1 LVCSGLLS
9 DAANSASFLHQ
20 CDGGF
25 AATVCIAVRGAK
37 GPTSTAPKIR
47 LLPSTTP
54 VAIRPYLYAHNQK
67 QELKKQCA
75 EMLGTGVIRPN
86 TSAFSVSMLLVK
98 KGGDSWWF
106 CVDFRALN
114 AVTVKDKF
122 PIPVVEELL
131 DELRGATFFSKLDL
145 RSGYHQVLMHPD
157 DVEKTM
163 FRTPESLFEF
173 LVMPFGLTNTPTT
186 FQALINYVL
195 RPFLCWFVLVFFNDI
210 LIYSSS
216 WSEHL
221 RHVQLVMEKMEEH
234 SLFIKHSKCVFDARS
249 VAYLGHVISKAGIAM
264 DQQKLDAVLDWL
276 VPRSVCVLR
285 TFLGIVG
292 YYRRFIRDYKNLLC
306 KDAFWWSPE
315 VESNLRALPRAL
327 TEAPMLQLP
336 VFDKVFII
344 ECDASG
350 SGFNAVL
357 HQGHGL
363 IAFFN
368 HQIMSRHAKLVAYE
382 CKLVGLVQVVRHWWP
397 YLWGCEFMGRT
408 DHYSLKF
415 HLDQHL
421 SIIPQHR
428 WASKLLGFDF
438 IVEFKSGS
446 TNVVTITLS
455 RRDIEDG
462 ATLLALSAPSFEIFD
477 DLR

>member
-1 LVCSGLLS
+1 
-9 DAANSASFLHQ
+9 
-20 CDGGF
+20 
-25 AATVCIAVRGAK
+25 
-37 GPTSTAPKIR
+37 
-47 LLPSTTP
+47 
-54 VAIRPYLYAHNQK
+54 
-67 QELKKQCA
+67 
-75 EMLGTGVIRPN
+75 
-86 TSAFSVSMLLVK
+86 MLLVK

-131 DELRGATFFSKLDL
+131 DELRRATFFSKLDL

-216 WSEHL
+216 WSEQL

-292 YYRRFIRDYKNLLC
+292 YYRRFIRDYKKPAMQGRVLVVTRGGVELTRSPTRLDRGT
-306 KDAFWWSPE
+306 DAAAAGVRQGFHHRVRRLGVRVQRS
-315 VESNLRALPRAL
+315 
-327 TEAPMLQLP
+327 
-336 VFDKVFII
+336 
-344 ECDASG
+344 AS
-350 SGFNAVL
+350 
-357 HQGHGL
+357 
-363 IAFFN
+363 
-368 HQIMSRHAKLVAYE
+368 SR
-382 CKLVGLVQVVRHWWP
+382 P
-397 YLWGCEFMGRT
+397 RT
-408 DHYSLKF
+408 D
-415 HLDQHL
+415 
-421 SIIPQHR
+421 R
-428 WASKLLGFDF
+428 LLQPPNH
-438 IVEFKSGS
+438 V
-446 TNVVTITLS
+446 
-455 RRDIEDG
+455 
-462 ATLLALSAPSFEIFD
+462 AT
-477 DLR
+477 RKTGCV

>member
-9 DAANSASFLHQ
+9 AAANSASFLHQ

-47 LLPSTTP
+47 LLPSTAP

-186 FQALINYVL
+186 FQALINYVM

-234 SLFIKHSKCVFDARS
+234 SLFIKHSKCVFDAAR
-249 VAYLGHVISKAGIAM
+249 
-264 DQQKLDAVLDWL
+264 
-276 VPRSVCVLR
+276 
-285 TFLGIVG
+285 
-292 YYRRFIRDYKNLLC
+292 
-306 KDAFWWSPE
+306 
-315 VESNLRALPRAL
+315 
-327 TEAPMLQLP
+327 
-336 VFDKVFII
+336 
-344 ECDASG
+344 
-350 SGFNAVL
+350 
-357 HQGHGL
+357 
-363 IAFFN
+363 
-368 HQIMSRHAKLVAYE
+368 
-382 CKLVGLVQVVRHWWP
+382 WP
-397 YLWGCEFMGRT
+397 IWVM
-408 DHYSLKF
+408 
-415 HLDQHL
+415 
-421 SIIPQHR
+421 
-428 WASKLLGFDF
+428 
-438 IVEFKSGS
+438 
-446 TNVVTITLS
+446 
-455 RRDIEDG
+455 
-462 ATLLALSAPSFEIFD
+462 
-477 DLR
+477 